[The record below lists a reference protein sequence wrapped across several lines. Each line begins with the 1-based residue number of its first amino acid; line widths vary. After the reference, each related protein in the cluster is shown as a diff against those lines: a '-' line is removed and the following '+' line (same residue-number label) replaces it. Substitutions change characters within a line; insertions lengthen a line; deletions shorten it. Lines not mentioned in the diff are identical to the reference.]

1 MKKSEIIS
9 RLRLLIADM
18 EQPEQSAE
26 ALGASAPRQP
36 KQPDG
41 PDNWQRGFCNHWSV
55 KQTANGKTMGSL
67 GIKDAPGFYKIFD
80 EKILEKF
87 DPVRKGQELEYV
99 LKPWN
104 DTFTVHKMRLV
115 GTVPMGASKASHGID
130 ADEIPF

>member
-18 EQPEQSAE
+18 EQPEQPVE

-41 PDNWQRGFCNHWSV
+41 ADNWQRGVCNFWGV
-55 KQTANGKTMGSL
+55 KQKDDGKVIGSL
-67 GIKDAPGFYKIFD
+67 GIRDAEGFYKVFD
-80 EKILEKF
+80 SALLDKF
-87 DPVRKGQELEYV
+87 DPIRKGQELEFV
-99 LKPWN
+99 LKAWK
-104 DTFTVHKMRLV
+104 DTFVVQKMRLV

>member
-18 EQPEQSAE
+18 EQPDQPVE

-41 PDNWQRGFCNHWSV
+41 PDNWQRGVCNHWSV
-55 KQTANGKTMGSL
+55 KQTAKGNSMASL

-104 DTFTVHKMRLV
+104 DTFTVQKMRLV
-115 GTVPMGASKASHGID
+115 GTVPMGAIKASHGID

>member
-18 EQPEQSAE
+18 EQPEQQVE
-26 ALGASAPRQP
+26 ALGASAPRQA

-41 PDNWQRGFCNHWSV
+41 PDNWQRGVCNHWSV

-104 DTFTVHKMRLV
+104 DTFTVQKMRLV

-130 ADEIPF
+130 ADDIPF